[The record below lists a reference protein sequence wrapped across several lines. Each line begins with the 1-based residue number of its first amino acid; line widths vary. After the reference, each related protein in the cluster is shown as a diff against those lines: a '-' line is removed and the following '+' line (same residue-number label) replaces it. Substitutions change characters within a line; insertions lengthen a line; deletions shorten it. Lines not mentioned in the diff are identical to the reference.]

1 MSRKRIHPKQVQ
13 LYMEARETGCAQTT
27 AAAKAGISDR
37 SGRRIEK
44 GQHQQKSQRPHDW
57 RTREDPLA
65 GVWQSELVPM
75 LERQPKLQATTLFEY
90 LDEHYPEQYPQSI
103 LRTLQRR
110 VRQWKAMA
118 GDAKAVVFDLE
129 HVPGEMGFSDFTHFK
144 QVTITIA
151 NQPFEH
157 LLYHYRLAC
166 SGRRYV
172 QVIQG
177 GESFVAL
184 SEGLQNALAACGGS
198 PKIHRTDSLSAAY
211 RNLGKRT
218 HQDLTQLYE
227 GLCQHYRLQPTRNNR
242 GVAHENGSI
251 EGSHGHFKN
260 RLHQALL
267 LRDSFNFDSVEQYQ
281 QVIQKVVDSLNR
293 GCHER
298 FVAELPH
305 LQPLPSYRYPDY
317 EVLSVKVTTRS
328 AITVRC
334 ITYTVP
340 SRLIGHC
347 LTVHLY
353 HDRLDAFLNTE
364 PVVSLPRIY
373 VPKDSLKRRAHSVN
387 YRHVIDTLR
396 FKPRAFLHCTWQQ
409 DLLPNEEYRQL
420 WQQMQTQLD
429 SYSAARVM
437 TESLYIAAKQ
447 DKEYAVAQY
456 LTRQLQA
463 HTLTLVNLQK
473 HFQMPSHTPPILE
486 TEQHPLT
493 NYDTLLSY
501 DTDHPTADPQL
512 IAQVSQTVPHAP
524 AMV

>member
-1 MSRKRIHPKQVQ
+1 
-13 LYMEARETGCAQTT
+13 MEAREAGCAQTT

-37 SGRRIEK
+37 SGRRIEQ
-44 GQHQQKSQRPHDW
+44 GQHQPKSECLRDW
-57 RTREDPLA
+57 RTRTDPLE
-65 GVWQSELVPM
+65 GVWESELVPM
-75 LERQPKLQATTLFEY
+75 LEREPQLQAMTLFGY
-90 LDEHYPEQYPQSI
+90 LQEHYPEQYPQSI

-110 VRQWKAMA
+110 VRQWKATA
-118 GDAKAVVFDLE
+118 GDAKPVVFDLK
-129 HVPGEMGFSDFTHFK
+129 HVPGEMGFSDFTHLK
-144 QVTITIA
+144 QATITIA
-151 NQPFEH
+151 NEPFEH

-166 SGRRYV
+166 SGWRYA

-184 SEGLQNALAACGGS
+184 SEGLQNAMAACGGN

-211 RNLGKRT
+211 RNLGGRSGNT
-218 HQDLTQLYE
+218 LTELYE

-251 EGSHGHFKN
+251 ESPHGHLKN

-267 LRDSFNFDSVEQYQ
+267 LRGSFDFDSVEQYQ
-281 QVIQKVVDSLNR
+281 EFIQKVVDKLNQ
-293 GCHER
+293 GCHQR

-317 EVLSVKVTTRS
+317 EVLSVKVTNRS

-340 SRLIGHC
+340 SRLIGHQ

-353 HDRLDAFLNTE
+353 HDRLEGFLNRE

-373 VPKDSLKRRAHSVN
+373 VPKDSQKRRAHSVN
-387 YRHVIDTLR
+387 YRHVIDSLR
-396 FKPRAFLHCTWQQ
+396 LKPRAFLHCTWQQ
-409 DLLPNEEYRQL
+409 DLLPNQEYRQL

-429 SYSAARVM
+429 AYTAARVM

-456 LTRQLQA
+456 LTSQLQA
-463 HTLTLVNLQK
+463 QSLTLANLQQ
-473 HFQMPSHTPPILE
+473 HFLIPDHALPLVE

-493 NYDTLLSY
+493 TYDALLSHDN
-501 DTDHPTADPQL
+501 DTDYSTTYPQRT
-512 IAQVSQTVPHAP
+512 AQVPQTFPHAP

>member
-1 MSRKRIHPKQVQ
+1 MK
-13 LYMEARETGCAQTT
+13 AREAGCSQTT

-37 SGRRIEK
+37 SGRRIEQ
-44 GQHQQKSQRPHDW
+44 GQPQQRPHDW
-57 RTREDPLA
+57 RTRPDPLA
-65 GVWQSELVPM
+65 KVWQSELVPM
-75 LERQPKLQATTLFEY
+75 LERQPQLQATTLFEH
-90 LDEHYPEQYPQSI
+90 LQEHYPEQYPPSV

-110 VRQWKAMA
+110 VRQWKATA
-118 GDAKAVVFDLE
+118 GAPKPVVFDLE
-129 HVPGEMGFSDFTHFK
+129 HPPGEMGFSDFTHLK
-144 QVTITIA
+144 QATITIA
-151 NQPFEH
+151 EQPFEH

-166 SGRRYV
+166 SGWRYV

-184 SEGLQNALAACGGS
+184 SEGLQNALSACGGS

-211 RNLGKRT
+211 RNLGKQTRD
-218 HQDLTQLYE
+218 DLTQLYE
-227 GLCQHYRLQPTRNNR
+227 GLCGHYHLQPTRNNR

-251 EGSHGHFKN
+251 ESPHGHFKN

-267 LRDSFNFDSVEQYQ
+267 LRESFNFDSVEQYQ

-293 GCHER
+293 ACHER
-298 FVAELPH
+298 FLAERPH

-317 EVLSVKVTTRS
+317 EVLSAKVTTRS

-347 LTVHLY
+347 LTVHLH
-353 HDRLDAFLNTE
+353 HDHLEAFLGKE
-364 PVVSLPRIY
+364 PVMRLTRIY
-373 VPKDSLKRRAHSVN
+373 VPKDSAKRRARSVN

-420 WQQMQTQLD
+420 WQHLKGLLD
-429 SYSAARVM
+429 LYSAARLM
-437 TESLYIAAKQ
+437 TEALYIAAKQ

-456 LTRQLQA
+456 LRGQLQSDD
-463 HTLTLVNLQK
+463 LTLANLQH
-473 HFQMPSHTPPILE
+473 HFQMPSQALPALE
-486 TEQHPLT
+486 VEQHPLT
-493 NYDTLLSY
+493 TYDTLLAHDSY
-501 DTDHPTADPQL
+501 FDHTADPQHT
-512 IAQVSQTVPHAP
+512 AQVSQAFPYAP